1 MAVEAKA
8 PVAAGKGAG
17 ERRREPWPIALAL
30 ALLAMIGVCVAFFA
44 VAVSHPDT
52 PLDLERVGLRPYD
65 GYVAPQAQAGER
77 R

>member
-1 MAVEAKA
+1 MAVEASN
-8 PVAAGKGAG
+8 PVTEGKGSG
-17 ERRREPWPIALAL
+17 RRREPWPIALAL

-65 GYVAPQAQAGER
+65 GYVAQEQAGEPR
-77 R
+77 